1 MSRDSRRRF
10 VIGAA
15 LAATLAATWW
25 AASIEDETGL
35 PTDQGST
42 VRDGRR
48 PPDKAR
54 RPRAPQPLPS
64 LDELNVDRPPLPDVA
79 ADILPPTQLHPPA
92 EQAIPSSAPAVP
104 DAPPLPFRFVGAL
117 KEERGELTAFLLE
130 GEQLR
135 VVRAHDTI
143 DERYR
148 VERVTTTFIEFTY
161 LPRRMRQVL
170 TVSSS
175 S

>member
-1 MSRDSRRRF
+1 MSRDRRRRLF
-10 VIGAA
+10 IGAA
-15 LAATLAATWW
+15 LVATLAATWW
-25 AASIEDETGL
+25 AALIDDEIGL
-35 PTDQGST
+35 PVDEDPL
-42 VRDGRR
+42 VRDGSRTPATTRR
-48 PPDKAR
+48 A
-54 RPRAPQPLPS
+54 RAPQPMPS
-64 LDELNVDRPPLPDVA
+64 LDGLSVERAPLPDVA

-92 EQAIPSSAPAVP
+92 ELATPSPAPAVP

-117 KEERGELTAFLLE
+117 EENGGLTAFLLE

-148 VERVTTTFIEFTY
+148 VERVTTAFIEFTY

-170 TVSSS
+170 NVSGSS
-175 S
+175 